1 MSGQKHKAP
10 EPFPLSLSV
19 AAIPIA
25 DDGSSEDG
33 DDGKVGTVAKPLDD
47 GDDDAVDAVVYP
59 NEASGGSP
67 LQEQQRQRRPG
78 DIIDAV
84 LQDRVTN
91 HVAAAHMRNIL
102 QHHDE
107 TNNNNNN
114 DDDDDTSEDSS
125 AIEADDR
132 NANLLFLRMVGE
144 SEEEDNSDGEGSL
157 NEEEL
162 EAEVEILNNISNTIQ
177 RLRRDNKRLRR
188 EHEAIRRDCDELRR
202 QILYDNRGSE
212 DIAALRAAVAPR
224 VQMPLRI
231 SHVVAPTNDD
241 DDDEDE
247 DEPKVAASTSAVST
261 TQPVAG
267 QAPDKERKASTT
279 ATGTE
284 TETRNSDDDGGDG
297 DGDAPVGSVKPA
309 HANR

>member
-67 LQEQQRQRRPG
+67 LQEQEQQRPG

-91 HVAAAHMRNIL
+91 HGTAAHMRNIL

-107 TNNNNNN
+107 TNNNNN
-114 DDDDDTSEDSS
+114 DDDDDTFENSS

-144 SEEEDNSDGEGSL
+144 SEEEDNSDGEDSL

-162 EAEVEILNNISNTIQ
+162 EAEVEILNNISNTIE

>member
-91 HVAAAHMRNIL
+91 HGTAAHMRNIL

-107 TNNNNNN
+107 TNNNNN
-114 DDDDDTSEDSS
+114 DDDDDTFENSS

-162 EAEVEILNNISNTIQ
+162 EAEVEILNNISNTIE
-177 RLRRDNKRLRR
+177 RLRRDNKRLRQ

-202 QILYDNRGSE
+202 QILHDNRDSE

-247 DEPKVAASTSAVST
+247 PKVAASTSAVSAVST